1 MIYKS
6 KCDFHAKK
14 LNFVTALFL
23 NFYFPKKI
31 YSVHN
36 WTPFV
41 QNRTKMKKTNASI
54 LIIDDQEDILFASK
68 VYLKK
73 YFENIHTLNNP
84 KKIVELLSKNAIDV
98 VLLDMNYRIGF
109 EDGREGLYLLKEI
122 KTLSPKTVVILMTAF
137 GKVETAVEGL
147 KSGAFD
153 YILKPW
159 ENKKL
164 LESVK
169 QAVDKSRKEQKKS
182 KEVEID
188 NGFFVGTSEI
198 IKKAYSLADKVAK
211 TDANVLILGENGTG
225 KFVMA
230 HHIYS
235 QSERKNNPFIAVDL
249 GSLNSNIFES
259 ELFGYAKGAF
269 TDAKTDT
276 PGRFEMAQNGTIFLD
291 EIGNVPLHLQSK
303 LLQVIQTKTVTRLG
317 ETKARPLNVRII
329 TATNLNLKL
338 EVADKNFREDLYY
351 RINTM
356 EIVLPPLRE
365 RNEDKIPLAEYLL
378 DKMIEKYGR
387 SEITFDKKVLEQIE
401 KHAWNG
407 NIREMENKIERA
419 VILCENNTITVSD
432 LDLETITSYDENP
445 DDIQLSSVEKA
456 TIEKALLKHSN
467 NISKTADELGLSR
480 GSLYRRLEKYN
491 ININ

>member
-1 MIYKS
+1 
-6 KCDFHAKK
+6 
-14 LNFVTALFL
+14 
-23 NFYFPKKI
+23 
-31 YSVHN
+31 
-36 WTPFV
+36 
-41 QNRTKMKKTNASI
+41 MKKTNSSI

-68 VYLKK
+68 MLLKK
-73 YFENIHTLNNP
+73 HFENIFTLNNP
-84 KKIVELLSKNAIDV
+84 KNVVELLAKNVIDV

-122 KTLSPKTVVILMTAF
+122 KTLSPRTVVILMTAF

-159 ENKKL
+159 ENEKL
-164 LESVK
+164 LSVVK
-169 QAVDKSRKEQKKS
+169 QGVDKSRKEQKKQNN
-182 KEVEID
+182 VEGIEE
-188 NGFFVGTSEI
+188 FFVGNSDV

-225 KFVMA
+225 KYVLS
-230 HHIYS
+230 HHIHR
-235 QSERKNNPFIAVDL
+235 QSERKSNPFIHIDL
-249 GSLNSNIFES
+249 GSLNTNIFES
-259 ELFGYAKGAF
+259 ELFGYAQGAF

-276 PGRFEMAQNGTIFLD
+276 AGRFEMAQNGTVFLD

-317 ETKARPLNVRII
+317 ESKARPLNVRII
-329 TATNLNLKL
+329 TATNLNLKE

-365 RNEDKIPLAEYLL
+365 RNEDKIPLSHYLL
-378 DKMIEKYGR
+378 QKMMTKYER
-387 SEITFDKKVLEQIE
+387 DEITFDEKALDQIE

-407 NIREMENKIERA
+407 NIREMENRIERA
-419 VILCENNTITVSD
+419 VILCENNHITVSD
-432 LDLETITSYDENP
+432 LDLEHITAYEENQE
-445 DDIQLSSVEKA
+445 DIQLSAVEKSA
-456 TIEKALLKHSN
+456 IEKILTKNNN
-467 NISKTADELGLSR
+467 NISKTAKELGLTR
-480 GSLYRRLEKYN
+480 ASLYRRIEKYN
-491 ININ
+491 ITIG

>member
-1 MIYKS
+1 
-6 KCDFHAKK
+6 
-14 LNFVTALFL
+14 
-23 NFYFPKKI
+23 
-31 YSVHN
+31 
-36 WTPFV
+36 
-41 QNRTKMKKTNASI
+41 MKKTTASI

-68 VYLKK
+68 LYLKK
-73 YFENIHTLNNP
+73 YFENIYTLNNP
-84 KKIVELLSKNAIDV
+84 KNIVELLAKNTIDV

-109 EDGREGLYLLKEI
+109 EDGREGLHLLKEI
-122 KTLSPKTVVILMTAF
+122 NALSPKTVVILMTAF

-169 QAVDKSRKEQKKS
+169 QAVDKSRKNQRKAKD
-182 KEVEID
+182 ITIND
-188 NGFFVGTSEI
+188 DFFVGNSEI

-225 KFVMA
+225 KFVLA

-235 QSERKNNPFIAVDL
+235 QSERKSAPFVAVDL

-269 TDAKTDT
+269 TDAKMDT

-338 EVADKNFREDLYY
+338 EVEDKNFREDLYY

-378 DKMIEKYGR
+378 EKMSRKYGR
-387 SEITFDKKVLEQIE
+387 DAVAFDKKVFEQIE
-401 KHAWNG
+401 RHAWKG

-419 VILCENNTITVSD
+419 IILCENNLITVSD
-432 LDLETITSYDENP
+432 LDLDQITAYDENS
-445 DDIQLSSVEKA
+445 DDIQLSTVEKA
-456 TIEKALLKHSN
+456 TVEKALLKNNN
-467 NISKTADELGLSR
+467 NISKTAEELGLSR

-491 ININ
+491 ISIN

>member
-1 MIYKS
+1 
-6 KCDFHAKK
+6 
-14 LNFVTALFL
+14 
-23 NFYFPKKI
+23 
-31 YSVHN
+31 
-36 WTPFV
+36 
-41 QNRTKMKKTNASI
+41 MKKTNASI

-84 KKIVELLSKNAIDV
+84 KKIVELLSQNSIDV

-147 KSGAFD
+147 KAGAFD

-169 QAVDKSRKEQKKS
+169 QAVDKSRKEQKKN
-182 KEVEID
+182 KEIENEND
-188 NGFFVGTSEI
+188 FFVGTSEI

-225 KFVMA
+225 KFVLA

-269 TDAKTDT
+269 TDAKIDT

-329 TATNLNLKL
+329 TATNLNLKQ

-365 RNEDKIPLAEYLL
+365 RKEDKIPLAGYLL
-378 DKMIEKYGR
+378 EKMRDKYGR
-387 SEITFDKKVLEQIE
+387 GEITFDKKVLEQIE
-401 KHAWNG
+401 NHAWNG

-419 VILCENNTITVSD
+419 VILCENNKITVSD
-432 LDLETITSYDENP
+432 LDLEIITPYDENP

-456 TIEKALLKHSN
+456 AIEKALLKHNN
-467 NISKTADELGLSR
+467 NISKTAEELGLSR

>member
-1 MIYKS
+1 
-6 KCDFHAKK
+6 
-14 LNFVTALFL
+14 
-23 NFYFPKKI
+23 
-31 YSVHN
+31 
-36 WTPFV
+36 
-41 QNRTKMKKTNASI
+41 MKKTNASI

-68 VYLKK
+68 LYLKK
-73 YFENIHTLNNP
+73 YFENIYTLNNP
-84 KKIVELLSKNAIDV
+84 KNIVELLAKNSIDV

-169 QAVDKSRKEQKKS
+169 QAVDKSRKEQRRIKDVVI
-182 KEVEID
+182 ED
-188 NGFFVGTSEI
+188 DFFVGNSEI

-225 KFVMA
+225 KFVLA

-259 ELFGYAKGAF
+259 ELFGYAQGAF

-303 LLQVIQTKTVTRLG
+303 LLQVIQTKTITRLG

-338 EVADKNFREDLYY
+338 EVEDKNFREDLYY

-378 DKMIEKYGR
+378 EKISTKYGR
-387 SEITFDKKVLEQIE
+387 EAIAFDKKVFEQIE
-401 KHAWNG
+401 RHAWKG

-419 VILCENNTITVSD
+419 VILCENNRITVSD
-432 LDLETITSYDENP
+432 LDLDKITVYDENP
-445 DDIQLSSVEKA
+445 DDIQLSTVEKA
-456 TIEKALLKHSN
+456 TVEKALLKNNN
-467 NISKTADELGLSR
+467 NISKTAEELGLSR

-491 ININ
+491 ISIN

>member
-1 MIYKS
+1 
-6 KCDFHAKK
+6 
-14 LNFVTALFL
+14 
-23 NFYFPKKI
+23 
-31 YSVHN
+31 
-36 WTPFV
+36 
-41 QNRTKMKKTNASI
+41 MKKTNASI

-73 YFENIHTLNNP
+73 YFEDIYTLNNP
-84 KKIVELLSKNAIDV
+84 KNIVELLSKNSIDV

-147 KSGAFD
+147 KNGAFD

-169 QAVDKSRKEQKKS
+169 QAVDKSRKEQKKE
-182 KEVEID
+182 KNIEIEND
-188 NGFFVGTSEI
+188 FFIGTSEI

-225 KFVMA
+225 KFVLA
-230 HHIYS
+230 HHIYK
-235 QSERKNNPFIAVDL
+235 QSERRNNPFIAVDL

-269 TDAKTDT
+269 TDAKIDT

-356 EIVLPPLRE
+356 EIVLPALRE

-387 SEITFDKKVLEQIE
+387 DEITFDKKVPEQIE
-401 KHAWNG
+401 RHAWNG

-419 VILCENNTITVSD
+419 VILCENNKITIAD
-432 LDLETITSYDENP
+432 LDLETITTYEENP

-456 TIEKALLKHSN
+456 AVEKALIKNNN
-467 NISKTADELGLSR
+467 NISKTAEELGLSR

-491 ININ
+491 INFKTDSL

>member
-1 MIYKS
+1 
-6 KCDFHAKK
+6 
-14 LNFVTALFL
+14 
-23 NFYFPKKI
+23 
-31 YSVHN
+31 
-36 WTPFV
+36 
-41 QNRTKMKKTNASI
+41 MKKTNAAI

-68 VYLKK
+68 VFLKK
-73 YFENIHTLNNP
+73 YFEDIYTLNNP
-84 KKIVELLSKNAIDV
+84 KNIVELLSQKHIDV

-169 QAVDKSRKEQKKS
+169 QAVDQSRKEQKKI
-182 KEVEID
+182 KNIEPD
-188 NGFFVGTSEI
+188 NHFFVGTSEM
-198 IKKAYSLADKVAK
+198 IKKSYSLADKVAK

-225 KFVMA
+225 KFVLA
-230 HHIYS
+230 HHIFS
-235 QSERKNNPFIAVDL
+235 QSERKNHPFVAVDL
-249 GSLNSNIFES
+249 GALNSNIFES

-291 EIGNVPLHLQSK
+291 EIGNIPLHLQSK

-317 ETKARPLNVRII
+317 ETKPRPLNVRII
-329 TATNLNLKL
+329 TATNLNLKQ
-338 EVADKNFREDLYY
+338 EVTDKNFREDLYY

-365 RNEDKIPLAEYLL
+365 RHEDKIPLAEYLL
-378 DKMIEKYGR
+378 DKMIPKYDR
-387 SEITFDKKVLEQIE
+387 NAIQFDKKVLEQIE

-419 VILCENNTITVSD
+419 VILCENNTITTSD
-432 LDLETITSYDENP
+432 LDLETITPYEENP

-456 TIEKALLKHSN
+456 AVEKALLKNNN
-467 NISKTADELGLSR
+467 NISKTAEELGLSR

>member
-1 MIYKS
+1 
-6 KCDFHAKK
+6 
-14 LNFVTALFL
+14 
-23 NFYFPKKI
+23 
-31 YSVHN
+31 
-36 WTPFV
+36 
-41 QNRTKMKKTNASI
+41 MKKTNASI

-68 VYLKK
+68 VFLKK
-73 YFENIHTLNNP
+73 YFEDIYTLNNP
-84 KKIVELLSKNAIDV
+84 KNIVELLSKKTIDV
-98 VLLDMNYRIGF
+98 VLLDMSYRIGF

-147 KSGAFD
+147 KNGAFD

-169 QAVDKSRKEQKKS
+169 QAVDKARKDQKKI
-182 KEVEID
+182 KNVEIEND
-188 NGFFVGTSEI
+188 FFKGTSEI

-225 KFVMA
+225 KFVLA
-230 HHIYS
+230 HHIFS
-235 QSERKNNPFIAVDL
+235 QSERKNNPFVAVDL
-249 GSLNSNIFES
+249 GSLNWNIFES

-269 TDAKTDT
+269 TDAKVDT

-317 ETKARPLNVRII
+317 ETKPRPLNVRII

-365 RNEDKIPLAEYLL
+365 RNADKILLAEYLL
-378 DKMIEKYGR
+378 EKMISKYGR
-387 SEITFDKKVLEQIE
+387 NEITFDKKVLEQIE

-419 VILCENNTITVSD
+419 VILCENNKITVSD
-432 LDLETITSYDENP
+432 LDLEIITAYEENT

-456 TIEKALLKHSN
+456 AVEKALLKNNN
-467 NISKTADELGLSR
+467 NISKTAEELGLSR
-480 GSLYRRLEKYN
+480 GALYRRLEKYN
-491 ININ
+491 INLN

>member
-1 MIYKS
+1 
-6 KCDFHAKK
+6 
-14 LNFVTALFL
+14 
-23 NFYFPKKI
+23 
-31 YSVHN
+31 
-36 WTPFV
+36 
-41 QNRTKMKKTNASI
+41 MKKTNASI

-68 VYLKK
+68 VFLKK
-73 YFENIHTLNNP
+73 YFEDIYTLNNP
-84 KKIVELLSKNAIDV
+84 KNVVELLSKNSIDV

-147 KSGAFD
+147 KNGAFD

-169 QAVDKSRKEQKKS
+169 QAVDKSRKEKKE
-182 KEVEID
+182 KNIEIEND
-188 NGFFVGTSEI
+188 FFIGTSEI

-225 KFVMA
+225 KFVLA
-230 HHIYS
+230 HHIYK

-269 TDAKTDT
+269 TDAKIDT

-317 ETKARPLNVRII
+317 ETKVRPLNVRII

-356 EIVLPPLRE
+356 EIVLPALRE

-387 SEITFDKKVLEQIE
+387 DEITFDKKVPEQIE

-419 VILCENNTITVSD
+419 VILCENNKITLAD
-432 LDLETITSYDENP
+432 LDLETITAYEENP

-456 TIEKALLKHSN
+456 AVEKALLKNNN
-467 NISKTADELGLSR
+467 NISKTAEELGLSR
-480 GSLYRRLEKYN
+480 GSLYRRLEKFN
-491 ININ
+491 INIKTDGL

>member
-1 MIYKS
+1 
-6 KCDFHAKK
+6 
-14 LNFVTALFL
+14 
-23 NFYFPKKI
+23 
-31 YSVHN
+31 
-36 WTPFV
+36 
-41 QNRTKMKKTNASI
+41 MKKTNASI

-73 YFENIHTLNNP
+73 YFENIYTLNNP
-84 KKIVELLSKNAIDV
+84 KNIVELLAKNTIDV

-109 EDGREGLYLLKEI
+109 EDGREGLYVLKEI

-147 KSGAFD
+147 KNGAFD

-169 QAVDKSRKEQKKS
+169 QAVDKSRKEQRKNQ
-182 KEVEID
+182 ETEIK
-188 NGFFVGTSEI
+188 NEFFIGSSES
-198 IKKAYSLADKVAK
+198 IKRAYSLADKVAK

-225 KFVMA
+225 KFVLA
-230 HHIYS
+230 HHIFS
-235 QSERKNNPFIAVDL
+235 QSERKNQPFVAVDL

-269 TDAKTDT
+269 TDAKNDT

-303 LLQVIQTKTVTRLG
+303 LLQVIQTKTITRLG

-329 TATNLNLKL
+329 TATNLNLKQ
-338 EVADKNFREDLYY
+338 EVAEKNFREDLYY

-365 RNEDKIPLAEYLL
+365 RYEDKIPLAEYLL
-378 DKMIEKYGR
+378 DKMIEKYER
-387 SEITFDKKVLEQIE
+387 EEITFDKKVLEQIE

-419 VILCENNTITVSD
+419 VILCENNTITIAD
-432 LDLETITSYDENP
+432 LDLETITPYEENA
-445 DDIQLSSVEKA
+445 DDSQLSSVEKA
-456 TIEKALLKHSN
+456 AVEKALLKNNN
-467 NISKTADELGLSR
+467 NISKTAEELGLSR